1 MKKIYKI
8 DDGVI
13 PVEESTRKRIA
24 DAGYALHETACHSS
38 QDIIAN
44 CRDASALIVVSEY
57 ITRDVMHVLPELK
70 AVARCGVGVDRVDL
84 AAATEHGI
92 QVTNVPDAN
101 GEEVATHT
109 IALLLAL
116 TRRLF
121 AYDAGVRAGAWTGSV
136 AQRPLRRPGQQ
147 VLGLVGAGRI
157 GFRVLEMAK
166 AIGFQVIVNTLQT
179 ADQERVR
186 SLGASVASFD
196 EVVEQ
201 SDVISLH
208 IPLLPTTRGIFSAE
222 VMGRMKKGSC
232 LINVSR
238 GGLVDETALLD
249 RLESGHLMGAALDV
263 FEHEP
268 LPTGSPLTQCDSIIL
283 TPHIAYLS
291 EDSNR
296 EVSRKAVEQAI
307 AVLQGARPAYA
318 VN

>member
-13 PVEESTRKRIA
+13 PVEESTRRRIEE
-24 DAGYALHETACHSS
+24 AGYALIEAACHSS
-38 QDIIAN
+38 QDIMDN
-44 CRDASALIVVSEY
+44 CTDASALIVVSEH
-57 ITRDVMHVLPELK
+57 ITREVIHALPNLK
-70 AVARCGVGVDRVDL
+70 AIARCGVGVDRVDL
-84 AAATEHGI
+84 AAATEHGV

-101 GEEVATHT
+101 GEEVAMHT

-121 AYDAGVRAGAWTGSV
+121 AYDAGVRAGAWTSFV

-147 VLGLVGAGRI
+147 VLGLIGGGRI

-166 AIGFQVIVNTLQT
+166 AIGFQVVVHTLQT
-179 ADQERVR
+179 ADQERAR

-196 EVVEQ
+196 GVVEQ

-208 IPLLPTTRGIFSAE
+208 IPLLPTTRGIFSAD

-238 GGLVDETALLD
+238 GGLVDERALLD

-268 LPTGSPLTQCDSIIL
+268 LPRDSPLTQCDRVIL

-296 EVSRKAVEQAI
+296 EVSRKAAEQAI
-307 AVLQGARPAYA
+307 AVLQGARPVYA